1 MPQPKAQLKPSLETR
16 QPANRLIIGDVGSGK
31 TLVAIMS
38 LLSYLESFYQQSLK
52 TGLPYQVDVA
62 FMAPTEVL
70 AAQHYFKIQE
80 LLPKLKLDWLDVF
93 LVTNK
98 NRYQNGQKIS
108 KKVIEKYL
116 ENSLD
121 YTFYD
126 KTPSSKTQQKSKTSK
141 AIKSETDQ
149 ADTISTKPR
158 LCIWIGTQALLFLD
172 KLNPA
177 MVVTDEQHR
186 FGVKQRQNLSTAT
199 NSNQL
204 NQVTLSQT
212 QLNFA
217 AHYVSM
223 TATPIPRTLALTVYG
238 DLQTSYV
245 KKIATRSPI
254 ETKIVEHADFEQ
266 KVVPIL
272 KQKLAAGQKMYV
284 ICPLIESDDSSD
296 PSIQDLWTL
305 LKAKNLLTK
314 YFKEDI
320 ISSLHGKLSTKYDI
334 LEEFKNDKNLQILIS
349 TTVIEVGVDVA
360 EATTMLILNPE
371 RFGLSQLHQIRGRIG
386 RNDLPENF
394 CFLLIDEAR
403 TAFLPRLRYLCQSN
417 DGFEIAQEDLRLRG
431 QGDLFGTTQSGQTD
445 DLIGLNVEQY
455 TAIRKT
461 VDQINMT
468 SVASDFP
475 LLNQYLI
482 AGANKVWGE

>member
-1 MPQPKAQLKPSLETR
+1 MPTIKTPANTLEASH

-38 LLSYLESFYQQSLK
+38 LLSYLESFYHQSQSD
-52 TGLPYQVDVA
+52 GRAYQVDVA

-80 LLPKLKLDWLDVF
+80 LLPPLELDWLDVF

-98 NRYQNGQKIS
+98 NRYFNGQKVS
-108 KKVIEKYL
+108 KKQIDKYL
-116 ENSLD
+116 EDSLD
-121 YTFYD
+121 FTFFD
-126 KTPSSKTQQKSKTSK
+126 KTADLKPDQKPKTDKTSK
-141 AIKSETDQ
+141 KTAPELPS
-149 ADTISTKPR
+149 KPR
-158 LCIWIGTQALLFLD
+158 LCIWIGTQALLFLE

-186 FGVKQRQNLSTAT
+186 FGVKQRQTLSSLTKPNSNTLNQTAT
-199 NSNQL
+199 
-204 NQVTLSQT
+204 TL
-212 QLNFA
+212 A

-254 ETKIVEHADFEQ
+254 ITKIIEQKDFEQ
-266 KVVPIL
+266 KILPIL
-272 KQKLAAGQKMYV
+272 QEKLSLGQKMYI
-284 ICPLIESDDSSD
+284 ICPLIENEDSSD
-296 PSIQDLWTL
+296 PATENLWTL
-305 LKAKNLLTK
+305 LKAKNLLSK
-314 YFKEDI
+314 YFKEEI
-320 ISSLHGKLSTKYDI
+320 ITSLHGKLTTKHDI
-334 LEEFKNDKNLQILIS
+334 LNEFKTNPLLQILIA

-360 EATTMLILNPE
+360 DATIMLILNPE
-371 RFGLSQLHQIRGRIG
+371 RFGLAQLHQIRGRIG
-386 RNDLPENF
+386 RNDLPQNF
-394 CFLLIDEAR
+394 CFLLIDEPH

-431 QGDLFGTTQSGQTD
+431 QGDLFGTTQSGQNE
-445 DLIGLNVEQY
+445 DLIGLSVEQY

-461 VDQINMT
+461 VDLINMG

-475 LLNQYLI
+475 LLDQYLVTES
-482 AGANKVWGE
+482 NQVWGE